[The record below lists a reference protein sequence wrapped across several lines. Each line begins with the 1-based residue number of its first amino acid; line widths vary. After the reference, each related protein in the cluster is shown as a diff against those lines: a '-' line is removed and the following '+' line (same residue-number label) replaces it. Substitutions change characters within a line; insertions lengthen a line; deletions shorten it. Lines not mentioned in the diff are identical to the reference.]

1 MFSVSRLP
9 KCFRCR
15 MSLAEG
21 IVPLVVLASLLAEPG
36 SSLAGRRTRRSSGKP
51 QASAPVPE
59 KSAAK
64 SARPTKAGAYNPAD
78 ETVEMFEAM
87 DAGQIAV
94 KMIPKNSTEGRLFIK
109 NKTGKPL
116 NVRLPEAFAAMP
128 VLAQMGAGGQGM
140 GGGGGGGGG
149 MGGGGM
155 FNVPAEKEGNL
166 KVPCVCLEH
175 GKPEPTPR
183 MTYTIKPIQSFT
195 TKPGVSEMLKE
206 LGHAKI
212 DQRAA
217 QVAAWHLNNDMSWE
231 QLANKKTTYS
241 DGSSSPYF
249 SAEEL
254 RTGMQIA
261 DQALRAS
268 EAAPKDK
275 ATKPSPGETAAKQR

>member
-9 KCFRCR
+9 KCFRSR
-15 MSLAEG
+15 ASLAVG
-21 IVPLVVLASLLAEPG
+21 IVPLVVIASLLAEPG
-36 SSLAGRRTRRSSGKP
+36 SSLAGRRARRASGKP
-51 QASAPVPE
+51 QASTPAPE
-59 KSAAK
+59 KSTSK
-64 SARPTKAGAYNPAD
+64 SARPTKTGSYHPAD
-78 ETVEMFEAM
+78 VTVEMFEAI
-87 DAGQIAV
+87 DAGQITV
-94 KMIPKNSTEGRLFIK
+94 KMIPKNSTEGRIFIK

-116 NVRLPEAFAAMP
+116 NVRLPEAFAAAP
-128 VLAQMGAGGQGM
+128 ILAQMGQGM
-140 GGGGGGGGG
+140 GGGGGGGG

-155 FNVPAEKEGNL
+155 FNVPAEKEANV

-183 MTYTIKPIQSFT
+183 MAYTIKPIQSFT
-195 TKPGVSEMLKE
+195 TKPGVAEMLKE

-231 QLANKKTTYS
+231 QLADKKITYS

-254 RTGMQIA
+254 RSGMQIA
-261 DQALRAS
+261 EQALRAS
-268 EAAPKDK
+268 EAAPQEKGK
-275 ATKPSPGETAAKQR
+275 KPSPGETVAKQG